1 MRERAG
7 LGGAATPRPAGDRSS
22 ELGGGAV
29 IPPAHRHMHTR
40 RSERR
45 RRVPCRPTAGSIQ
58 QFIAPKAE
66 SVVADS
72 PHSPYPFNSGCS
84 GNRPLAQTPSN
95 VERGC
100 RVPVV
105 DRTEVRFFVRT
116 EPQVSKLPG
125 SIAIRNARVVD
136 AASRFDGAA
145 DLLLEN
151 GRIAA
156 FGEIP
161 SDAGDSEI
169 DAGGLIVTPG
179 LIDMHVHLRQ
189 PGFDNK
195 ETIATGTAA
204 AAAGGFATVCCMP
217 NTRPTLDSRESLD
230 LLYEKIAAEAIVN
243 VLPIAAISVGR
254 LGVKAVDY
262 AEVVESGAIGFSDD
276 GDSCDDS
283 GIMIAA
289 LEASKLL
296 DRPVMVH
303 CEDKSLMGGCMHEG
317 AISARLGLKGLPA
330 LAEENLLARD
340 LELAARTGGW
350 LYALH
355 VSTGAGIEMIRQ
367 AKASGVN
374 VTAEAMPHHL
384 LMTDD
389 WVAGER
395 RFVNVDEPA
404 GAPAE
409 PAHPNTKVNPPL
421 RPKRDTELLLS
432 AIEDGTFD
440 IVATDHAPHA
450 AAEKLPDDYQT
461 AAFGLSGLE
470 FGLPMMLS
478 LVRAGRL
485 SYLDLVRLM
494 SYNPARV
501 LRSDRGRIEIGAPA
515 DITIF
520 DPNEEWVVD
529 PTNLRTK
536 SANTPLIGMTL
547 RGKNRYTIVDG
558 ELRFAA

>member
-1 MRERAG
+1 
-7 LGGAATPRPAGDRSS
+7 
-22 ELGGGAV
+22 
-29 IPPAHRHMHTR
+29 
-40 RSERR
+40 
-45 RRVPCRPTAGSIQ
+45 
-58 QFIAPKAE
+58 
-66 SVVADS
+66 
-72 PHSPYPFNSGCS
+72 
-84 GNRPLAQTPSN
+84 
-95 VERGC
+95 
-100 RVPVV
+100 
-105 DRTEVRFFVRT
+105 VRT
-116 EPQVSKLPG
+116 ESPVSKLPG
-125 SIAIRNARVVD
+125 SIAIRNGRVID
-136 AASRFDGAA
+136 AASGFDGHA
-145 DLLLEN
+145 DLLVEN
-151 GRIAA
+151 GRISAI
-156 FGEIP
+156 GEVAP
-161 SDAGDSEI
+161 GSGDAEI
-169 DAGGLIVTPG
+169 DATGLIVTPG

-204 AAAGGFATVCCMP
+204 AAAGGFTTVCCMP
-217 NTRPTLDSRESLD
+217 NTRPTLDSRDTLD
-230 LLYEKIAAEAIVN
+230 LLSEKIAAEAIVN

-262 AEVVESGAIGFSDD
+262 AEVVAAGAIGFSDD
-276 GDSCDDS
+276 GDSCDDPD
-283 GIMIAA
+283 IMIAA
-289 LEASKLL
+289 LEASKEL

-303 CEDKSLMGGCMHEG
+303 CEDKSLMGGSMHEG
-317 AISARLGLKGLPA
+317 DVSARLGLKGLPA

-340 LELAARTGGW
+340 LELAAKTGGW

-384 LMTDD
+384 LMTDE
-389 WVAGER
+389 WVAGDR

-404 GAPAE
+404 GPPAA

-421 RPKRDTELLLS
+421 RPKRDTELLLA

-440 IVATDHAPHA
+440 IVGTDHAPHA
-450 AAEKLPDDYQT
+450 DTDKVLGQFET

-478 LVRAGRL
+478 LVRAGKL
-485 SYLDLVRLM
+485 SLLDLVRLM
-494 SYNPARV
+494 SYNPALV
-501 LRSDRGRIEIGAPA
+501 LRSDRGRLSVGAPA

-520 DPNEEWVVD
+520 DPDEEWIVEASQ
-529 PTNLRTK
+529 LRTK

-547 RGKNRYTIVDG
+547 RGRNRYTIVDG

>member
-1 MRERAG
+1 M
-7 LGGAATPRPAGDRSS
+7 
-22 ELGGGAV
+22 
-29 IPPAHRHMHTR
+29 
-40 RSERR
+40 
-45 RRVPCRPTAGSIQ
+45 
-58 QFIAPKAE
+58 
-66 SVVADS
+66 
-72 PHSPYPFNSGCS
+72 
-84 GNRPLAQTPSN
+84 
-95 VERGC
+95 
-100 RVPVV
+100 
-105 DRTEVRFFVRT
+105 RFFVRT
-116 EPQVSKLPG
+116 EISVSKLPG
-125 SIAIRNARVVD
+125 SIAIRNGRVVD
-136 AASRFDGAA
+136 AASGLDGEA

-156 FGEIP
+156 VGDVP
-161 SDAGDSEI
+161 GGAGDSEI

-204 AAAGGFATVCCMP
+204 AAAGGFSTVCCMP
-217 NTRPTLDSRESLD
+217 NTHPALDSRESLE
-230 LLYEKIAAEAIVN
+230 LLNEKISTEAVIN
-243 VLPIAAISVGR
+243 VLPIAAISMGR
-254 LGVKAVDY
+254 LGIKAVDY
-262 AEVVESGAIGFSDD
+262 VDVVECGAIGFSDD
-276 GDSCDDS
+276 GDSCDDPN
-283 GIMIAA
+283 IMIAA
-289 LEASKLL
+289 LEASKSL

-317 AISARLGLKGLPA
+317 DVSARLGLKGLPA
-330 LAEENLLARD
+330 LAEENILARD

-384 LMTDD
+384 LMTDE

-395 RFVNVDEPA
+395 RFVNVDEPS
-404 GAPAE
+404 GAQAE

-421 RPKRDTELLLS
+421 RPLRDTELLLA
-432 AIEDGTFD
+432 AIDDGTFD
-440 IVATDHAPHA
+440 IIATDHAPHA
-450 AAEKLPDDYQT
+450 ETDKVIGQFQT
-461 AAFGLSGLE
+461 AAFGMSGLE
-470 FGLPMMLS
+470 FGLPMVLS
-478 LVRAGRL
+478 LVRAGRM

-501 LRSDRGRIEIGAPA
+501 LRSDRGRLAVGAPA
-515 DITIF
+515 DLTIF
-520 DPNEEWVVD
+520 DPNEEWVVEAAR
-529 PTNLRTK
+529 LRTK

-547 RGKNRYTIVDG
+547 RGRNRYTIVDG